1 MTRRPWCQQGF
12 GQSTAGAECGP
23 PDLPEGGSE
32 CYVHCQEPIQWV
44 SLSLYASPVNYF
56 SQSSTPRRL
65 RWITAVKL
73 AHHWGVCLQQVQ
85 VLHELQQQVQL
96 QVCKCWSRCF
106 SCQATVAQHFA
117 RILVSAKVL
126 FLLIFVWQN
135 SSQLIV
141 SQGNQGHHR
150 CLGGPGGWG
159 RWGGG
164 GWTFCGGGGGWR
176 NWHWVRWRCSR
187 GSLWVVLVPFSQR
200 KKTLQTHVWSRPTLD
215 WEFNVRI
222 NNA

>member
-1 MTRRPWCQQGF
+1 MDHL
-12 GQSTAGAECGP
+12 STIFPRVLLLGGWGGWLQRS
-23 PDLPEGGSE
+23 LP
-32 CYVHCQEPIQWV
+32 
-44 SLSLYASPVNYF
+44 
-56 SQSSTPRRL
+56 
-65 RWITAVKL
+65 
-73 AHHWGVCLQQVQ
+73 HHWGVCLQQVQ

-159 RWGGG
+159 RWGGR
-164 GWTFCGGGGGWR
+164 GWGCGAWNVCRGGGGWR
-176 NWHWVRWRCSR
+176 NWYRVRCRSSR
-187 GSLWVVLVPFSQR
+187 GGSWVVLGQFSQR
-200 KKTLQTHVWSRPTLD
+200 KKTLQTHMRRRPTLD
-215 WEFNVRI
+215 WELK
-222 NNA
+222 

>member
-1 MTRRPWCQQGF
+1 MFTVKNPYSEWASVF
-12 GQSTAGAECGP
+12 MHHLSTIFPRVLLLGGWGGWLHRS
-23 PDLPEGGSE
+23 LP
-32 CYVHCQEPIQWV
+32 
-44 SLSLYASPVNYF
+44 
-56 SQSSTPRRL
+56 
-65 RWITAVKL
+65 
-73 AHHWGVCLQQVQ
+73 HHRGVCLQQVQ

-96 QVCKCWSRCF
+96 QICKCRSWCF

-159 RWGGG
+159 RWGWVGWEWG